1 MVISDAAVEKVATHG
16 TSVSLRYALQ
26 LLTPSSI
33 LAKVN
38 GRTEISPD
46 DVAEC
51 EDLFIDARRS
61 AKVVE
66 SAGDA
71 FIS

>member
-1 MVISDAAVEKVATHG
+1 MAITEPALEKIADHG
-16 TSVSLRYALQ
+16 VKVSLRYALQ
-26 LLTPSSI
+26 LLTPANI
-33 LAKVN
+33 LARVN
-38 GRTEISPD
+38 HKKEIDVD

-61 AKVVE
+61 ASIVNAE
-66 SAGDA
+66 DS